1 MADGKGY
8 GFMTR
13 ALHAGWEYDPATGA
27 LGLPIYATAA
37 YQFQDGAH
45 AARLFNLEEE
55 GFTYARI
62 ANPTVK
68 AFEDTLCSLEGGAGA
83 VALASGQAALA
94 HIVSALCVAGTN
106 VVVSRKVYGGTLTLL
121 QNLFSRFGVE
131 AIFVDGDHPCQAE
144 QAVNDDTRVIFTET
158 IGNPVINVAPLEAL
172 ARIARRHG
180 VPLAVDNTFASPAL
194 CRPIEWGAHIVFH
207 STTKYISGFGN
218 LVGGAVIDGGT
229 FDWAAWADKFPGI
242 AKPDAGYH
250 GVTFTERFGNAAFAA
265 KLRASIMRDLGGCPS
280 AFDAY
285 LLRMSL
291 GTLALR
297 MKRHSENAMEAAS
310 FLENHPQV
318 EWVRYPG
325 LASHPQRDMAEVY
338 LKDGCGGMMAVE
350 VKGGVEAGCRFVD
363 ALKMI
368 RHAANLGESRTLVT
382 HPASTT
388 HAQLTPEQRRAAGIS
403 DGMLRLSVGIED
415 IRDIIADLERG
426 LAAAAL

>member
-1 MADGKGY
+1 MADCKDY

-13 ALHAGWEYDPATGA
+13 ALHAGWDCDPATGA

-37 YQFQDGAH
+37 YQFHDGAH
-45 AARLFNLEEE
+45 AERLFNLEEE
-55 GFTYARI
+55 GFTYSRI

-68 AFEDTLCSLEGGAGA
+68 AFEDTLASLESGVGA
-83 VALASGQAALA
+83 VALASGQAALS
-94 HIVSALCVAGTN
+94 HI
-106 VVVSRKVYGGTLTLL
+106 
-121 QNLFSRFGVE
+121 
-131 AIFVDGDHPCQAE
+131 DGDHPCQVE
-144 QAVNDDTRVIFTET
+144 QAINDETRAIFTET
-158 IGNPVINVAPLEAL
+158 IGNPIINVAPLEAL
-172 ARIARRHG
+172 SRIARRQG
-180 VPLAVDNTFASPAL
+180 VPLVVDNTFASPAL

-218 LVGGAVIDGGT
+218 VIGGAVIDGGN
-229 FDWAAWADKFPGI
+229 FDWAAYPDKFPSL

-250 GVTFTERFGNAAFAA
+250 GVTFTERFGRAAFAA
-265 KLRASIMRDLGGCPS
+265 KLRASILRDLGGCPS

-291 GTLALR
+291 GTLGLR
-297 MKRHSENAMEAAS
+297 MKRHSENAMEVAT

-325 LASHPQRDMAEVY
+325 LASHPQNDMAKVY

-350 VKGGVEAGCRFVD
+350 VKGGVEAGRRFVD

-368 RHAANLGESRTLVT
+368 HHAANLGESRTLVT

-388 HAQLTPEQRRAAGIS
+388 HSQLAPEQRRAAGIS

-415 IRDIIADLERG
+415 ARDIIADLERG
-426 LAAAAL
+426 LAAAAR